1 LKIAAGSAPVTLK
14 NIHYRGFTARVEYN
28 EDDRI
33 FVGHLIGIRD
43 LVSFHADNVA
53 ELKAAFQESVDDY
66 LETCRKIGKE
76 PNKPYSGKLMFR
88 VKPELHA
95 GAVRAANL
103 EGKSLNQWAEK
114 VLSETVKRRSA

>member
-1 LKIAAGSAPVTLK
+1 MNAMNYKG
-14 NIHYRGFTARVEYN
+14 YTARIEYDG
-28 EDDRI
+28 DDEI
-33 FVGHLIGIRD
+33 FFGQILGIRD

-53 ELKAAFQESVDDY
+53 ELKVAFQESVDDY

-95 GAVRAANL
+95 GAARAANL
-103 EGKSLNQWAEK
+103 EGKSLNQWAEE
-114 VLSETVKRRSA
+114 VLSEAVKRRSA

>member
-1 LKIAAGSAPVTLK
+1 MNAMNYKG
-14 NIHYRGFTARVEYN
+14 YTARIEYDG
-28 EDDRI
+28 DDEI
-33 FVGHLIGIRD
+33 FFGQILGIRD

-53 ELKAAFQESVDDY
+53 ELKVAFQESVDDY

-95 GAVRAANL
+95 GAARAANL
-103 EGKSLNQWAEK
+103 EGKSLNQWAEE
-114 VLSETVKRRSA
+114 VLSEAVKRHSA